1 MAISGGDILDM
12 ITHWLNTPVNGYFGS
27 GYGADLASLL
37 LRPQSQPVADKFLE
51 KLRRD
56 VPIVADLKDSQLSIQ
71 SENVGFE
78 KKIIYLV
85 IGKISINLNEVS
97 ERVAA
102 GETFDVD
109 AS

>member
-1 MAISGGDILDM
+1 MVA
-12 ITHWLNTPVNGYFGS
+12 HWLQTPVNGYFGS

-37 LRPQSQPVADKFLE
+37 LRPLSEPIADEFLN

-56 VPIVADLKDSQLSIQ
+56 VPIVAELTDDQLSIQ

-78 KKIIYLV
+78 RKVIYLT
-85 IGKISINLNEVS
+85 IGRISINLNEVS